1 MNSPSSIHR
10 QNLRR
15 NTDSASLKQI
25 QRYILYSKLQ
35 EAQNLRRESFTS
47 SYVTSFHGRSPS
59 AVGSVGTPFPEDELL
74 LLSVDSVGRWR
85 SSMRESSLASYRWSW
100 KFGESILGPLYSHGM
115 ELVCAFSSNL
125 TSTAS
130 NPHPAMINRTVIPH
144 LVHMFR
150 PNLHPSS
157 RPFHIC
163 MLAPCKRACCDLLLL
178 LVCPSLITRLASHDL
193 RMFFSVELILSI
205 LASRRWSSFSSLVEL
220 SPRADHCPPCSW
232 QN

>member
-100 KFGESILGPLYSHGM
+100 KFGYGGEKEGGRVFLVLYTRM
-115 ELVCAFSSNL
+115 EWNWFV
-125 TSTAS
+125 
-130 NPHPAMINRTVIPH
+130 
-144 LVHMFR
+144 
-150 PNLHPSS
+150 
-157 RPFHIC
+157 
-163 MLAPCKRACCDLLLL
+163 
-178 LVCPSLITRLASHDL
+178 PSLPILPPPHQI
-193 RMFFSVELILSI
+193 LI
-205 LASRRWSSFSSLVEL
+205 
-220 SPRADHCPPCSW
+220 PR
-232 QN
+232 